1 MRIFMKKI
9 ILLFLFFTFLKV
21 LYSQSTKDSLHH
33 IVPVQ
38 QDSLN
43 KTITIIGTGDIMLG
57 TNFPSVA
64 YLPPADNCQKL
75 LERVKDSLLD
85 ADLTFGNL
93 EGAFSDSLPVTKRC
107 NDPSLCY
114 AFRTP
119 DKYFQ
124 CIVDA
129 GYDLLSLAN
138 NHSGD
143 LGVKGRQNT
152 IRLIESAGLYHAGLL
167 SHPYAILER
176 DSLIFGFCAFSPNN
190 GTCRINNIPEAQKIV
205 SSLNDSCDIVIVSF
219 HGGAEGRKHQHVTR
233 DTEMYYGEDRGNVY
247 DFAHKVIDAGAD
259 IVFGH
264 GPHVVRAVE
273 VYKDRF
279 IAYSLGNFCT
289 YSRMNLSGPNGI
301 APIIKVY
308 ADRKGEFQKAKIIPA
323 IQIEGRGTFPDTSF
337 RAITKIRELTKTDFP
352 DVKIEI
358 SKEGW
363 ITKK

>member
-1 MRIFMKKI
+1 MRKI
-9 ILLFLFFTFLKV
+9 ILLFLFFTLIKV
-21 LYSQSTKDSLHH
+21 LYSQSTKDSLLHKG
-33 IVPVQ
+33 PVQ
-38 QDSLN
+38 QESDE
-43 KTITIIGTGDIMLG
+43 KPVTIIGTGDIMLG
-57 TNFPSVA
+57 TNFPSEA
-64 YLPPADNCQKL
+64 YLPPGNNCQKL
-75 LERVKDSLLD
+75 LEQVKDSILD

-93 EGAFSDSLPVTKRC
+93 EGAFSDNLQVTKRC

-114 AFRTP
+114 AFRSP

-143 LGVKGRQNT
+143 LGAKGRENT
-152 IRLIESAGLYHAGLL
+152 IRLIESAGLFHAGLL
-167 SHPYAILER
+167 SHQYTIFER
-176 DSLIFGFCAFSPNN
+176 DSLNFGFCAFSPNN

-205 SSLNDSCDIVIVSF
+205 RSLEDSCDIVIVSF

-233 DTEMYYGEDRGNVY
+233 QTEMYYGEDRGNVY

-273 VYKDRF
+273 VYKERF

-301 APIIKVY
+301 APVIKVY

-323 IQIEGRGTFPDTSF
+323 IQVEGKGTFLDPSS
-337 RAITKIRELTKTDFP
+337 RAIAKIRELTKADFP
-352 DVKIEI
+352 EANIEI
-358 SKEGW
+358 SNEGW
-363 ITKK
+363 ITKEK